1 MRFTLFLFFLALSFF
16 SFSQTVS
23 GFGSIDG
30 RVLDSLS
37 KTPLEYTMIRLFSVE
52 TSQVATGIY
61 TDENGSFVLE
71 EVKYGNYYL
80 VVTNPDYITKTIRN
94 IQLSAEKPLRKVGA
108 ISLVSINNLLDEVV
122 IQTEKNQLQL
132 GIEKKV
138 YNVGDDISVTGG
150 TVTDVLNNV
159 PSVEVDQ
166 DGGISLRGDANVTIL
181 IDGKPSNMSGGNGKS
196 VLEGIPASSIERIE
210 IVTNPSAKYD
220 PDGTSGII
228 NIVLKKNVKRGINGN
243 VAATVGTGNLG
254 TASASLNLR
263 NTKFNLYGNYAFSYK
278 DGYRNNYSELNQ
290 FKGDTTLSLIQ
301 RRVGGDINITHTAR
315 VGMDIYLKDRN
326 TLSWSISGNA
336 ADRRRT
342 GNQNNIRNDN
352 FADTSAQWNRVTSD
366 PTLSK
371 NIDFSLGYKWNFKD
385 DKGSLDVNVYESLSN
400 GTDEGFYQQTFT
412 IPSDS
417 AAIDQHLFSNNSN
430 DFTTVS
436 LDFVRAF
443 KSKFRVES
451 GLKMI
456 QRNMILNSN
465 YESKDS
471 TGVYMPDTS
480 AIFNYKYLES
490 IYSAY
495 GIIAGQYKKFK
506 YQAGLRFEYSIQ
518 APNLV
523 SKNESFRNEY
533 FNLFPSATIR
543 YSVSKSTELS
553 LGYSKRI
560 NRPNFDNL
568 NPFTSYADPY
578 NLRSG
583 NPALKPENIHS
594 IDLGLEYNSKQVVLA
609 FSLYQRYTS
618 SVIQRVKVFYEDGTS
633 RGTYANIDNSV
644 NSGGEVILQ
653 YKPFPI
659 WRNMISFNGNYI
671 KYTDDNTTTNWNRE
685 GFVFGMKFSSTLD
698 LLKKTL
704 TLQVN
709 FRYSA
714 PSVTAQG
721 TMQPRGSVDF
731 SADKSLFDG
740 KWGIGLRVTDIFN
753 TQGFSFQVDQPS
765 VYQSTEFKWE
775 TRRLILSV
783 RYRFGKTNLKE
794 EKKTP
799 ENGGGGFDF

>member
-1 MRFTLFLFFLALSFF
+1 MRFTLFTLFLVIYSF
-16 SFSQTVS
+16 SFSQTIN
-23 GFGSIDG
+23 GTGSIDG
-30 RVLDSLS
+30 RVLDSVT
-37 KTPLEYTMIRLFSVE
+37 KVPLEYTLIRLYNSE
-52 TSQVATGIY
+52 NDQVVTGIY
-61 TDENGSFVLE
+61 TNENGSFVLE
-71 EVKYGNYYL
+71 EVKFGNYYL
-80 VVTNPDYITKTIRN
+80 VISNPEYIPKTIKN
-94 IQLSAEKPLRKVGA
+94 IVLSGDKTLRKMGA
-108 ISLVSINNLLDEVV
+108 ISLVNSSKTLDEVV
-122 IQTEKNQLQL
+122 IQTDKNPLQL
-132 GIEKKV
+132 GLDKKV

-150 TVTDVLNNV
+150 NVTDVLNNV

-181 IDGKPSNMSGGNGKS
+181 IDGKPSNLSGGNGKS

-228 NIVLKKNVKRGINGN
+228 NIVLKKNIKRGVNGN
-243 VAATVGTGNLG
+243 IAATVGTGDLY

-263 NTKFNLYGNYAFSYK
+263 NTKFNVYGNYAFSYK
-278 DGYRNNYSELNQ
+278 DGYRNNYSDLNQ
-290 FKGDTTLSLIQ
+290 YKGDTTLSLIQ
-301 RRVGGDINITHTAR
+301 QRIGGDLNITHTAR

-326 TLSWSISGNA
+326 TLSWSISGNNS
-336 ADRRRT
+336 DRSRS
-342 GNQNNIRNDN
+342 GNQFNTRLNN
-352 FADTSAQWNRVTSD
+352 FADTSAQWNRVTKD

-371 NIDFSLGYKWNFKD
+371 NIDFSLGYKWSFKD
-385 DKGSLDVNVYESLSN
+385 DKGFLDVNVYESLST
-400 GTDEGFYQQTFT
+400 GSDEGFYKQTFT

-417 AAIDQHLFSNNSN
+417 AMIDQHLFSNNSN

-436 LDFVRAF
+436 LDFYRAL
-443 KSKFRVES
+443 KSKFWVES

-456 QRNMILNSN
+456 QRNMVLNSN
-465 YESKDS
+465 YESMDS
-471 TGVYMPDTS
+471 TGVYIPDTS
-480 AIFNYKYLES
+480 AIFKYKYLES

-495 GIIAGQYKKFK
+495 GIIGGRYKKFR
-506 YQAGLRFEYSIQ
+506 YQAGIRLEYSIQ

-523 SKNESFRNEY
+523 SKNQSFRNEY
-533 FNLFPSATIR
+533 LNLFPSATIR
-543 YSVSKSTELS
+543 YEVGKSTDLS
-553 LGYSKRI
+553 VGYSKRI

-583 NPALKPENIHS
+583 NPALKPEYIHS
-594 IDLGLEYNSKQVVLA
+594 IDLGLEYNSKKFVWA

-633 RGTYANIDNSV
+633 RGTYANIDHST
-644 NSGGEVILQ
+644 NSGGEVVLQ

-671 KYTDDNTTTNWNRE
+671 KYTDDKPTTNWNRE
-685 GFVFGMKFSSTLD
+685 GFVFGMKFSSTVD
-698 LLKKTL
+698 LLKRTL

-731 SADKSLFDG
+731 SADKSLFEG
-740 KWGIGLRVTDIFN
+740 KWGIGVRVTDIFN
-753 TQGFSFQVDQPS
+753 TQGFSFQVDQPT
-765 VYQSTEFKWE
+765 VYQSTKFKWE
-775 TRRLILSV
+775 TRRLILSI

-794 EKKTP
+794 EKKIP